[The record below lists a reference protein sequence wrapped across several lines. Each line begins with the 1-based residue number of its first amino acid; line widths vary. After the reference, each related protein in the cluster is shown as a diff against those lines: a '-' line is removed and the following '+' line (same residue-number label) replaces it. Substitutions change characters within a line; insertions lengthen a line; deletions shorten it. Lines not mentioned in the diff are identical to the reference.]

1 MNGNE
6 LLQKGVLKMAT
17 RDSMDNLMQQVE
29 DAIRYAEEQYKQSS
43 LQEHYNDDDYTK
55 ALQQLEDTYLDIA
68 KMAQSANSQQRDQLH
83 RMRLQLQQLQNT
95 MILEGENL

>member
-1 MNGNE
+1 
-6 LLQKGVLKMAT
+6 MAT

-29 DAIRYAEEQYKQSS
+29 DTVRFAEEQYKQSS
-43 LQEHYNDDDYTK
+43 LQEQYNNDNYTQ
-55 ALQQLEDTYLDIA
+55 ALQQLEQTYQDIA
-68 KMAQSANSQQRDQLH
+68 KMALSANGQQRDQLH

>member
-1 MNGNE
+1 
-6 LLQKGVLKMAT
+6 MAT

-29 DAIRYAEEQYKQSS
+29 DTIRFAEEQYKQSS
-43 LQEHYNDDDYTK
+43 LQEHYNDDNYTQ
-55 ALQQLEDTYLDIA
+55 ALQQLEDTYQDIA
-68 KMAQSANSQQRDQLH
+68 KMAISANSQQREQLH

>member
-1 MNGNE
+1 
-6 LLQKGVLKMAT
+6 MAT

-55 ALQQLEDTYLDIA
+55 ALQQLEDTYLDIVT
-68 KMAQSANSQQRDQLH
+68 MARSANSQQRDQLH

>member
-1 MNGNE
+1 
-6 LLQKGVLKMAT
+6 MAT

-29 DAIRYAEEQYKQSS
+29 DTVRFAQEQYKQSS

-55 ALQQLEDTYLDIA
+55 ALQQLEDTYQDIA
-68 KMAQSANSQQRDQLH
+68 KMALSANSQQREQLH

>member
-1 MNGNE
+1 
-6 LLQKGVLKMAT
+6 MAT
-17 RDSMDNLMQQVE
+17 RDSMDDLMQQVE
-29 DAIRYAEEQYKQSS
+29 DTVRFAQEQYKQSN

-55 ALQQLEDTYLDIA
+55 ALQQLEDTYQDIA
-68 KMAQSANSQQRDQLH
+68 KMAISANSQQREQLH